1 MCVSTPKIS
10 KLRFIVT
17 HGVGVGVWICVVDEL
32 VVGLIVDDELVVGPF
47 VVVVG
52 YAIVNTIF
60 GKGFASLTRPGEVV
74 GGYSVTITVVFTV
87 VVVATVAVAV
97 FV

>member
-1 MCVSTPKIS
+1 M
-10 KLRFIVT
+10 T

-32 VVGLIVDDELVVGPF
+32 VVGGTVDDELVVGPF

-52 YAIVNTIF
+52 YAVVNTVF
-60 GKGFASLTRPGEVV
+60 EKGFALLTRPGEVV

-87 VVVATVAVAV
+87 VVVPTVAVAV